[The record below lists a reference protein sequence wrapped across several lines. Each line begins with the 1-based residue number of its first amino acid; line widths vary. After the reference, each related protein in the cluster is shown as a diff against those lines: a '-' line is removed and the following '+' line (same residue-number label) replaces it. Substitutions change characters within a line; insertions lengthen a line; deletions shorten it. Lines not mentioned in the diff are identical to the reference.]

1 MYLLDTNIVIFM
13 FKNHE
18 KVSHKMRSI
27 GLENCYISE
36 VSIAELKYGAAKS
49 NRAAYHNEMVA
60 NFISD
65 IQVIPIIDV
74 LDVYATEKAR
84 LERLGTRIDDFDLLI
99 GASAI
104 ENDLILVTNN
114 ISHLGRMA
122 DIQIEDW
129 TQ

>member
-1 MYLLDTNIVIFM
+1 MYLLDTNMVIFM

-49 NRAAYHNEMVA
+49 NRPAYHNEMVT

-74 LDVYATEKAR
+74 LDLCHRK
-84 LERLGTRIDDFDLLI
+84 
-99 GASAI
+99 SAF
-104 ENDLILVTNN
+104 EAFRN
-114 ISHLGRMA
+114 SYR
-122 DIQIEDW
+122 
-129 TQ
+129 

>member
-1 MYLLDTNIVIFM
+1 
-13 FKNHE
+13 
-18 KVSHKMRSI
+18 MRSI

-49 NRAAYHNEMVA
+49 NRSAYHNEMVA

-74 LDVYATEKAR
+74 LDVYATEKVR

-114 ISHLGRMA
+114 ISHLGRMV
-122 DIQIEDW
+122 DIQIED
-129 TQ
+129 